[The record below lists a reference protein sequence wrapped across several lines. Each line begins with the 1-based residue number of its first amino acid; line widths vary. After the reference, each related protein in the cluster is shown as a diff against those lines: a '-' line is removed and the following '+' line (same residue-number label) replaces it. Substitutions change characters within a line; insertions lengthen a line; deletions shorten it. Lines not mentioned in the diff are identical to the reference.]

1 MARQSNKEKTA
12 IKAQAK
18 VISMHLDE
26 DVYDEKQSILQQAE
40 AAEKNGDLESAEKLY
55 KELIKQKAFN
65 AAVYTRL
72 MIIYRKQKMYK
83 EELNLINK
91 GIKTFEEFYEKKTQK
106 LLGRHKGAERL
117 SNALAK
123 SLGQKGKNVK
133 EIYLPEPIPKWI
145 RRRSVVEKKVKSL

>member
-1 MARQSNKEKTA
+1 MFFSVVKNKLMALHVAKSFHELMNEAKEAEAEDSMNAAKLYERA
-12 IKAQAK
+12 IKMEPHEQ
-18 VISMHLDE
+18 VP
-26 DVYDEKQSILQQAE
+26 YD
-40 AAEKNGDLESAEKLY
+40 
-55 KELIKQKAFN
+55 
-65 AAVYTRL
+65 RL

-145 RRRSVVEKKVKSL
+145 KRRSIVEKKVKSL